1 MTNTSETG
9 TLPFAK
15 ATYTFPG
22 QRKDE
27 KVLYVIRR
35 HSILLLT
42 PWLILSLLAIAPPL
56 VYFFLIPIEM
66 PELGTPALRPLWA
79 LGYTIYFGFL
89 WISAFLAWM
98 DYYLDVWIITPERLI
113 DIEQK
118 GPFSRTVSEVD
129 LRRIQDISSS
139 THGLLATFFGL
150 GDIHLQTA
158 AEASKFTM
166 ESIPSPVRTRRSI
179 MDLVHQAQERGGIL
193 D

>member
-1 MTNTSETG
+1 MTETSEVCI
-9 TLPFAK
+9 LPFADK
-15 ATYTFPG
+15 DYAFPG
-22 QRKDE
+22 QRANE

-35 HSILLLT
+35 HSILLLVPFIT
-42 PWLILSLLAIAPPL
+42 LTLFALAPL
-56 VYFFLIPIEM
+56 FLYFFIMPGEI
-66 PELGTPALRPLWA
+66 PELTDPALQPLFW
-79 LGYTIYFGFL
+79 LVYTIYCGFL
-89 WISAFLAWM
+89 WISGFIVWM

-139 THGLLATFFGL
+139 THGLWATFFGL

-166 ESIPSPVRTRRSI
+166 ESIPCPVRTRRSI
-179 MDLVHQAQERGGIL
+179 IDLVHQAQAQGGVL